1 MFALYGSDMWA
12 AAARGSQA
20 PQGCD
25 KTMRTVFSG
34 QLANCHQLD
43 RLTLRV
49 LKQQQKKKV
58 QLSCG
63 TAERRKQANAA
74 CNINYVDVHNELSR
88 TFIMCVFV

>member
-25 KTMRTVFSG
+25 KTVRTVFSG

-49 LKQQQKKKV
+49 LKQQKKK
-58 QLSCG
+58 
-63 TAERRKQANAA
+63 K
-74 CNINYVDVHNELSR
+74 
-88 TFIMCVFV
+88 